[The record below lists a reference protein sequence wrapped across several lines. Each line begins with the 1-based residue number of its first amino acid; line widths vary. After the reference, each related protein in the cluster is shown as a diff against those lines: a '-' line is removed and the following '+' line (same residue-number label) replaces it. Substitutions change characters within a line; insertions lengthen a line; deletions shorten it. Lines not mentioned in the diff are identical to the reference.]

1 MFQRIHRDT
10 YSVLVGV
17 IVLAGIIT
25 WLLITVNPIR

>member
-1 MFQRIHRDT
+1 MQRIHRDA
-10 YSVLVGV
+10 YSVLVGA